1 MHLGPVHASSASG
14 FRRSHSP
21 IGGGVRLLNKTA
33 TIKSVS
39 LVLAT
44 YKRIRLVQTCMGYD
58 TLLPLP
64 TVECGVDFDDPATAK
79 AWSKKQAMDAI
90 VKETRELMVEFEEP
104 WREVEDDV
112 VLIDADQSVTF

>member
-1 MHLGPVHASSASG
+1 MV
-14 FRRSHSP
+14 
-21 IGGGVRLLNKTA
+21 GGVRPLNKTA
-33 TIKSVS
+33 LIKSKS

-58 TLLPLP
+58 ALLPFP
-64 TVECGVDFDDPATAK
+64 SGEDVVGDDVASTK
-79 AWSKKQAMDAI
+79 AWSKKQAMDA
-90 VKETRELMVEFEEP
+90 VVQETRELMVEFEEP

>member
-1 MHLGPVHASSASG
+1 
-14 FRRSHSP
+14 
-21 IGGGVRLLNKTA
+21 VRLLNKTA
-33 TIKSVS
+33 TIKSMS

-44 YKRIRLVQTCMGYD
+44 YKRIRLVQTCMGYNN
-58 TLLPLP
+58 LLPPP
-64 TVECGVDFDDPATAK
+64 TVESGIDFDDPASTK

-112 VLIDADQSVTF
+112 VLVDADQSGTY

>member
-1 MHLGPVHASSASG
+1 
-14 FRRSHSP
+14 
-21 IGGGVRLLNKTA
+21 VRLNKTA
-33 TIKSVS
+33 IIRSMP

-44 YKRIRLVQTCMGYD
+44 YRRIRLVQTYMGYG

-64 TVECGVDFDDPATAK
+64 NLEAGVDSDDPAGTK
-79 AWSKKQAMDAI
+79 AWSKKEAMDAM
-90 VKETRELMVEFEEP
+90 VKEMKELMLEFEEP